1 VSTEPGTLH
10 AIARH
15 LVLALQPLQNAVA
28 DLPAFRTFL
37 YRLGWEAKSLP
48 PEYTALAA
56 KVDQAL
62 ASLNALGETPEP
74 AHVLALLEEV
84 KGVYQG
90 IKSITAAPDGVDAP
104 EFLSEIGDRMFNL
117 LLVDYLTAAF
127 PGAYSS
133 LLAVGIITQ
142 ENVNEKPGRP
152 GYLLSRFR
160 WEEIP
165 KILTDPLSILE
176 RMYGWG
182 TDDLDFHRISGDL
195 LGIFLALGW
204 PAYIGQVDDDLG
216 RDFMDRP
223 DDILPRGEWELR
235 LPVLLDNIGGE
246 EVEVGLA
253 LLELPPQGT
262 KAAGLILQPL
272 LPAVIGTSFDLTEDL
287 KLELRAGTNIVTTLG
302 LLIRPG
308 DVSVKFPLQ
317 PGTVLPDAGFGV
329 TLHYAPPTPALLLG
343 TPGQSRFELK
353 GAATTFTIDVHNG
366 QLELKFEAAPQELK
380 LVIAPGDLDGFL
392 GQLLGKGERAIPMEL
407 GLRWSNSA
415 GFSFLGGTGIEFSTQ
430 PHLTIGPLRIDQLSL
445 AIKSTVGS
453 GQPPNLTVEAGTAIG
468 GNLGPIS
475 FSADGLGLKLALAFS
490 EGNAGPFDV
499 QFGFKPP
506 NGIGLEIGGGGI
518 VGGGFA
524 KYDPEKEEYSG
535 GLELVF
541 QDTISVRALAILSTR
556 MPDGSK
562 DFSLLIIIDA
572 EFEPIQLSFGFT
584 LLGIGG
590 LLGLNRTAAV
600 EQLHTGIRD
609 GSLQSI
615 LFPVD
620 IVANAPRIL
629 SDLGRVFPAQ
639 PGVFLVGPMAKLGWG
654 TPAIVT
660 LELGIILEL
669 PRPTFAIIGVLRA
682 ALPVDE
688 EPLVVLQ
695 VGFVGTIDFASGQLE
710 FDASLFDSHVLS
722 FTLSGDMA
730 VRVYWKENANLLL
743 SVGGFHP
750 AYTPPPMNLRP
761 MQRLAIVLFP
771 DNPHV
776 RAEAYLAITSN
787 TLQVGARIEVS
798 YDLELFNIYGF
809 LSFDVL
815 IQRSPFHFIADIA
828 AMVAVRSG
836 SHVLFS
842 IQLQL
847 TLEGPVP
854 LHAHGTGSFEIG
866 FSFFSITISAS
877 FDITI
882 DTGALLAAL
891 TPIDVL
897 SLLIGALGDPQN
909 WRALLPV
916 GRSSSVA
923 VRKLPDSDGTLVLQ
937 PAGTLEISQK
947 ILPLNVAVQRLGGAA
962 PDTAGAFTIKAV
974 NFGNG
979 TAPPVSPILEEFP
992 PAQFFDMSDAEKL
1005 SRPSFAQY
1013 DAGVAIGEEI
1023 EPKTDYMQ
1031 SRDVSYEVIY
1041 VPEHQPTPRFQ
1052 IPGLLSGFSRAG
1064 SAVSNSPLS
1073 RSRTAPSPL
1082 SASAAVLVDRYAVVS
1097 TEDLSLHEAG
1107 AFFDTATSADQ
1118 VLQGL
1123 VAQNPELS
1131 GKLQVMPAAT
1141 VPTLELRP

>member
-1 VSTEPGTLH
+1 MDSTDGTLH
-10 AIARH
+10 ILAQH
-15 LVLALQPLQNAVA
+15 LVLALEPLKAAVA
-28 DLPAFRTFL
+28 DLSAFRTFL
-37 YRLGWEAKSLP
+37 YRLGWDVTSLP

-56 KVDQAL
+56 KVDAAL
-62 ASLNALGETPEP
+62 TALDGLGDNPKPEQIFDLLSKVKALYVALNGIAS
-74 AHVLALLEEV
+74 
-84 KGVYQG
+84 
-90 IKSITAAPDGVDAP
+90 APDGVNAAGFLP
-104 EFLSEIGDRMFNL
+104 EISRNLFEL
-117 LLVDYLTAAF
+117 LLADYLNETFPSLHAA
-127 PGAYSS
+127 
-133 LLAVGIITQ
+133 LLALNILVKQYLDKTDS
-142 ENVNEKPGRP
+142 RP
-152 GYLLSRFR
+152 AVLLNRFQ
-160 WEEIP
+160 WDEVP
-165 KILTDPLSILE
+165 KILADPGSIPT
-176 RMYGWG
+176 RVYGWG
-182 TDDLDFHRISGDL
+182 TDDLNFHRLAGHL
-195 LGIFLALGW
+195 LEIFVALNW
-204 PAYIGQVDDDLG
+204 PAYLG
-216 RDFMDRP
+216 RVDKDLSQGFKDSP
-223 DDILPRGEWELR
+223 TDTATSIDWELKW
-235 LPVLLDNIGGE
+235 PLLADNIGGE
-246 EVEVGLA
+246 EVEIGLA
-253 LLELPPQGT
+253 LLELPPQGAKT
-262 KAAGLILQPL
+262 AGLILQPL
-272 LPAVIGTSFDLTEDL
+272 LPSVIGTSFDLTDDL
-287 KLELRAGTNIVTTLG
+287 KLELRAGTNIATTLG

-308 DVSVKFPLQ
+308 DISVKFPLQ
-317 PGTVLPDAGFGV
+317 PGTALPDAGFGV

-343 TPGQSRFELK
+343 TPGQSRLELK

-380 LVIAPGDLDGFL
+380 LMIAPGDLDGFL
-392 GQLLGKGERAIPMEL
+392 GQLLGNAERAIPIEL

-415 GFSFLGGTGIEFSTQ
+415 GFSFLGGAGIEFSTR

-475 FSADGLGLKLALAFS
+475 FSVDGLGLKLALAFS

-506 NGIGLEIGGGGI
+506 NGIGLEIGGGGFA
-518 VGGGFA
+518 GGGFA
-524 KYDPEKEEYSG
+524 KYDPDKGEYSG

-541 QDTISVRALAILSTR
+541 QDTISVRALAVLSTH
-556 MPDGSK
+556 MPDGSEG
-562 DFSLLIIIDA
+562 FSLLIIIDA

-590 LLGLNRTAAV
+590 LLGLNRMAAV
-600 EQLHTGIRD
+600 EQLRTGIRD

-629 SDLGRVFPAQ
+629 NDLGRVFAAQ
-639 PGVFLVGPMAKLGWG
+639 PGVFLVGPMAKLAWG
-654 TPAIVT
+654 TPALVT
-660 LELGIILEL
+660 LELGIILQL

-695 VGFVGTIDFASGQLE
+695 VGFVGTVDFASGQLE
-710 FDASLFDSHVLS
+710 FDASLFDSQVLT

-730 VRVYWKENANLLL
+730 VRVYWNKNANLLL

-798 YDLELFNIYGF
+798 YDLDPFNIYGF
-809 LSFDVL
+809 LSFDIL

-828 AMVAVRSG
+828 AMVAVRLG

-866 FSFFSITISAS
+866 FIFTVTISAS

-891 TPIDVL
+891 MPIDVL

-916 GRSSSVA
+916 GRSPAVV
-923 VRKLPDSDGTLVLQ
+923 VRKLPDSDGRLVLQ

-947 ILPLNVAVQRLGGAA
+947 VLPLNIAVQRLGGAA
-962 PDTAGAFTIKAV
+962 SDTADAFTIKAV
-974 NFGNG
+974 NFGDG
-979 TAPPVSPILEEFP
+979 AAPMSAVQEEFA
-992 PAQFFDMSDAEKL
+992 PAQFFDMTDAEKL

-1013 DAGVAIGEEI
+1013 EAGMAIGAEI
-1023 EPKTDYMQ
+1023 GPKTDYMQ

-1082 SASAAVLVDRYAVVS
+1082 SASAAVLADRYAVVS
-1097 TEDLSLHEAG
+1097 TDDLSLHEAG
-1107 AFFDTATSADQ
+1107 VIFDTATSADQ

-1123 VAQNPELS
+1123 VAQKPDLS
-1131 GKLQVMPAAT
+1131 GKLQVMPAAS
-1141 VPTLELRP
+1141 VPTLELQP